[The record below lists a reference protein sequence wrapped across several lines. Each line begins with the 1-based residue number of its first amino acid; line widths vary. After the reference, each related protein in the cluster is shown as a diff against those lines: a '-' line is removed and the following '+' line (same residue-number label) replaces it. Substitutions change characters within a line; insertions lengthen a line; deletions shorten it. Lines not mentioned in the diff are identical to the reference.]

1 MIVNHVSR
9 SADHTT
15 GSTFCLV
22 YRYNN
27 EPIIRAAPEIDH
39 QLGLPSHKEADVVP
53 HRHVGSNMG
62 TARTLFV
69 TLIRTHHVTSRKK
82 LQRVKKAATHF
93 GVPFVLVR
101 YGGSPG
107 LMYAESGES
116 SSLGAWVSAVKDLR
130 YKDFQCVYKPEARQ
144 LNDGSATSM
153 PSGAFN
159 ETESVSSFS
168 EVMDRKGLAEWF
180 KIGLL
185 SKRAGQFD
193 GDG

>member
-1 MIVNHVSR
+1 
-9 SADHTT
+9 
-15 GSTFCLV
+15 
-22 YRYNN
+22 
-27 EPIIRAAPEIDH
+27 
-39 QLGLPSHKEADVVP
+39 
-53 HRHVGSNMG
+53 MG
-62 TARTLFV
+62 TTRTLFV

-82 LQRVKKAATHF
+82 LQRVRKAAAHF

-107 LMYAESGES
+107 LMYAEGAEG
-116 SSLGAWVSAVKDLR
+116 SSLGSWVSAVKDLR

-144 LNDGSATSM
+144 VDDGPAVASVPA
-153 PSGAFN
+153 GAFN
-159 ETESVSSFS
+159 ETESVSSFG
-168 EVMDRKGLAEWF
+168 EVMDRRGLGEWF

>member
-1 MIVNHVSR
+1 MS
-9 SADHTT
+9 TT
-15 GSTFCLV
+15 
-22 YRYNN
+22 
-27 EPIIRAAPEIDH
+27 
-39 QLGLPSHKEADVVP
+39 
-53 HRHVGSNMG
+53 
-62 TARTLFV
+62 RTLFV

-82 LQRVKKAATHF
+82 LQRVRKAAAHF
-93 GVPFVLVR
+93 GIPFVLVR

-107 LMYAESGES
+107 LMYAEGHDGSRLS
-116 SSLGAWVSAVKDLR
+116 AWVGAVKDLR

-144 LNDGSATSM
+144 LSDDDASAATRPPV

-159 ETESVSSFS
+159 ETESVSAFGQ
-168 EVMDRKGLAEWF
+168 VMEWKGLGEWF